1 MMFSVIWKSRA
12 QMFISKKIQ
21 VGDSLIQNLFNS
33 RIWETS
39 FCLMHCLNFG
49 ISVSFFSTMTIF
61 YNHDR
66 IQFLQKWCPRC
77 TMTVSI
83 IQFLQKWCPRWTM
96 TVSSFYNDDR
106 AIQGD
111 RTENVLWRLQNG
123 ELDNLSPKVTIFLD
137 APASLESVLS
147 FLPSFRYNFLWDIS
161 K

>member
-49 ISVSFFSTMTIF
+49 ISVSFFSSTMTIF
-61 YNHDR
+61 T
-66 IQFLQKWCPRC
+66 
-77 TMTVSI
+77 TMIVSSFYKNDA
-83 IQFLQKWCPRWTM
+83 QDVRWPYPLSSFYKKWCPRWTM
-96 TVSSFYNDDR
+96 NVSSFYNDDR

-137 APASLESVLS
+137 ALASLESVLS
-147 FLPSFRYNFLWDIS
+147 FLPSFRYFF
-161 K
+161 